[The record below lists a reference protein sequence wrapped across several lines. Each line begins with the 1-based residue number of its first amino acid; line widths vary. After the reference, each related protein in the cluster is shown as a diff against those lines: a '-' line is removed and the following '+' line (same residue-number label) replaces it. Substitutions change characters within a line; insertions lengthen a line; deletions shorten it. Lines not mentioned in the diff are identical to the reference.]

1 MHLACSSLLLF
12 LVFPKAA
19 PISVWDAYH
28 SDDQRLRRE
37 GMLNTRFRPV
47 LHLRGEDDYR
57 SLQKQ
62 EVLFENEDVDEN
74 GVFLPRTSW
83 NNRAFRRPGSI
94 KAGVRIN

>member
-1 MHLACSSLLLF
+1 MHSCSLLVVLAVIHN
-12 LVFPKAA
+12 VFA
-19 PISVWDAYH
+19 ISVWEAYH

-62 EVLFENEDVDEN
+62 EVLFKDEDVDEN

-83 NNRAFRRPGSI
+83 NNRAFRERGTI
-94 KAGVRIN
+94 RAGVRIN